1 MECARG
7 RENLGHWFGLGLAIR
22 LSTARPLIP
31 MAYLG
36 VDFLG
41 LRESQAGST
50 SLRSI
55 FLNQAMSRIR
65 MVPR

>member
-1 MECARG
+1 VECARG
-7 RENLGHWFGLGLAIR
+7 RENPDHWVGLGITTR

-31 MAYLG
+31 MTYLG

-55 FLNQAMSRIR
+55 SLNQAMTSIR